1 MSGKP
6 GRSGKART
14 PEDRRAKREFARMGG
29 HAKAGRTMHADP
41 PDDADRPEGSVE
53 HSPALLAAV
62 PDAADYPF
70 PVLDGLA
77 AKDLMEFLLKRKKVE
92 QAEVEL
98 DEARIKRDLSRGA
111 LKTKTEYRE
120 AITAIVEEIV
130 SRLSILTDAAV
141 ELHPPEQQPRVRHLM
156 DTAVRQLREEVRAK
170 LKEQTK

>member
-14 PEDRRAKREFARMGG
+14 PEERQAKREFARMGG
-29 HAKAGRTMHADP
+29 RAKAGRTMR
-41 PDDADRPEGSVE
+41 DAVRPEGSVS

-70 PVLDGLA
+70 PVPDGLA

-141 ELHPPEQQPRVRHLM
+141 STHPPEQQPRVRHLM
-156 DTAVRQLREEVRAK
+156 DTAARQLREEVRMK
-170 LKEQTK
+170 LKDQTK